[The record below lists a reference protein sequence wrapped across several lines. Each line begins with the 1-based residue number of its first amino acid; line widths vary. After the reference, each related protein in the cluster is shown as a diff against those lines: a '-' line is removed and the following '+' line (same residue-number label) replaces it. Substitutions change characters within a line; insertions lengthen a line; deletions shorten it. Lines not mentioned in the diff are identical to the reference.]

1 MFRCV
6 PADFFFFW
14 RMGYGLFQ
22 VILPHHVIYQTVTAL
37 CMSKPS
43 QCGGAFLDGALS
55 CGRSLCGSVYVQN
68 VNNLRAEQL
77 SACTRFLFF
86 FVFLQGVKLVRFE
99 GCGVCAVTQGEREAF
114 SWTHFMDVLGSS
126 DGNGGGQAAHSF
138 LWGPCGVRA
147 KNRRRRA
154 CNSTECLQPRLILT
168 QVETSSAT
176 LLLLQVDSRPLTEA
190 SAPMRHPKGDKKKRN
205 ENYKLL
211 PTLRLIFTNYTYSK
225 SKC

>member
-1 MFRCV
+1 M
-6 PADFFFFW
+6 
-14 RMGYGLFQ
+14 
-22 VILPHHVIYQTVTAL
+22 
-37 CMSKPS
+37 
-43 QCGGAFLDGALS
+43 
-55 CGRSLCGSVYVQN
+55 
-68 VNNLRAEQL
+68 RA
-77 SACTRFLFF
+77 
-86 FVFLQGVKLVRFE
+86 VR
-99 GCGVCAVTQGEREAF
+99 VTQGEREAF

-190 SAPMRHPKGDKKKRN
+190 SAPMRHPKGDKKKK
-205 ENYKLL
+205 E
-211 PTLRLIFTNYTYSK
+211 
-225 SKC
+225 